1 MMSAAEHFLA
11 ALVSALKGSD
21 SSGPYLV
28 TPEVDQD
35 SLNLFAE
42 GLSDYVDGATEVFTK
57 LQANCVLARRDS
69 MLRASALSSDEQSTL
84 RALPLE
90 DGSLFGP
97 LVPEFMKGKAESSR
111 DDAFLKVADSPMA
124 PPAATKRP
132 PAKPA
137 QDAPAAKK
145 PKQVLKQKRDKKKKH
160 VNSSSGPSGK
170 PKALPPQ

>member
-1 MMSAAEHFLA
+1 
-11 ALVSALKGSD
+11 
-21 SSGPYLV
+21 
-28 TPEVDQD
+28 
-35 SLNLFAE
+35 
-42 GLSDYVDGATEVFTK
+42 VDGATEVFTK
-57 LQANCVLARRDS
+57 LQANCVLAPWDS

-90 DGSLFGP
+90 DGSLFGQ

-145 PKQVLKQKRDKKKKH
+145 PKQVLKQKKDKKKKH
-160 VNSSSGPSGK
+160 VSSSSGPSGK
-170 PKALPPQ
+170 PKALPPPPNRLSRLPTLRQRWPLPLILHQASGDWPSTWSSGGL